1 MKQEIDSCCPKQ
13 KREYCSGWN
22 QHNYQALTYFISF
35 AKPRVLTARYRC
47 RTWLYLMEYKNK
59 SPEKKEEEEEEK
71 EDSEW
76 NKKDIAGDSLGVAG
90 CPVATY

>member
-1 MKQEIDSCCPKQ
+1 
-13 KREYCSGWN
+13 
-22 QHNYQALTYFISF
+22 
-35 AKPRVLTARYRC
+35 
-47 RTWLYLMEYKNK
+47 MEYKNK